1 MPLSV
6 GDKLGHTD
14 LRKKIVAYPRLSKV
28 VLLRISVILGLLAG
42 FALSPKLWLSSRLY
56 PLTPVWSFI
65 SAPSSP
71 IDYIIFFTLIGLL
84 IAVSVAPRR
93 GLLIAVFTLLALVAL
108 QDQSRWQPWFYQ
120 YVAMLLAIA
129 LAGQKR
135 QADALNTCCLIV
147 AATYIWSGV
156 AKLNPVFMNSTF
168 PWLVGPFIS
177 AWPAPSQWLARHL
190 AFAAPLIEFGL
201 GFGLLTRCWRSAA
214 LFCAAAMH
222 LFILIAIGPLGR
234 NFNAVVWPWN
244 LAMIAFLLI
253 LFFRRTDKPALQD
266 IVWGRGLVFQ
276 KVALILFGVMP
287 ALSSVNLWDHYL
299 SSALYSGNRSSGV
312 VYVSDDVFD
321 RLPDSIEDHVYE
333 DESNRNGLDIN
344 DWSLGEMNV
353 PSYPELRIF
362 RNVAR
367 QICGYAMDGS
377 GVELVVQGKLALV
390 NGNRRSVYHCSG
402 LQQSARN

>member
-6 GDKLGHTD
+6 GDKLGHVD
-14 LRKKIVAYPRLSKV
+14 LKRVVAYPRPSRV

-71 IDYIIFFTLIGLL
+71 IDYIIFFVLIALL
-84 IAVSVAPRR
+84 IVVSVAPWR
-93 GLLIAVFTLLALVAL
+93 GFVIAVFILLALVAL

-147 AATYIWSGV
+147 ATTYIWSGV
-156 AKLNPVFMNSTF
+156 AKLNPGFTNDTF
-168 PWLVGPFIS
+168 PWLVEPFIS
-177 AWPAPSQWLARHL
+177 AWPAPAQWLARHL
-190 AFAAPLIEFGL
+190 AFVAPLIECGL
-201 GFGLLTRCWRSAA
+201 GFGLLIRRCRSAA
-214 LFCAAAMH
+214 LFCAAVMH
-222 LFILIAIGPLGR
+222 LFILVAIGPLGH

-253 LFFRRTDKPALQD
+253 LFFRRGEEPAPRD
-266 IVWGRGLVFQ
+266 IIWGGGFVFQ

-287 ALSSVNLWDHYL
+287 ALSFVNLWDHYL

-321 RLPDSIEDHVYE
+321 RLPDSIEEHVYE
-333 DESNRNGLDIN
+333 DGSNRNGLNIN

-353 PSYPELRIF
+353 PSYPELRIY
-362 RNVAR
+362 RNVAT

-377 GVELVVQGKLALV
+377 GVELVVQGRLALV

-402 LQQSARN
+402 LQRSARN